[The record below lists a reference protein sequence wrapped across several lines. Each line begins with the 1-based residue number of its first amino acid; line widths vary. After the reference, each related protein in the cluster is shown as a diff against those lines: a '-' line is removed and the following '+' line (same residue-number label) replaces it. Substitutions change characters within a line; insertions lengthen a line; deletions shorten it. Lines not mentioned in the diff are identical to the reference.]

1 MDSQDER
8 TLQDRLV
15 DLRNDAIMQ
24 AANLYLFGRNAVLAG
39 VGAAALAK
47 DQADVVLE
55 RCVERG
61 EMAESDAQEALDSY
75 RQRIDDQMKAAD
87 QARATLTEQARVAFD
102 ENLRVISK
110 VLGRNAQTPAK
121 PQDIKIRPGA

>member
-1 MDSQDER
+1 MDSPDER

-24 AANLYLFGRNAVLAG
+24 AANLYLFGRNVVLAG

-47 DQADVVLE
+47 DQADVVLN

-61 EMAESDAQEALDSY
+61 EMVEADAQQTLDGY
-75 RQRIDDQMKAAD
+75 RQNVNEQLKSAD
-87 QARATLTEQARVAFD
+87 QARAELTEQARVALD

-110 VLGRNAQTPAK
+110 VLGRSSAA
-121 PQDIKIRPGA
+121 

>member
-15 DLRNDAIMQ
+15 DLRNDAIIQ
-24 AANLYLFGRNAVLAG
+24 AANLYLFGRNVVLAG

-47 DQADVVLE
+47 DQAGEVLE

-61 EMAESDAQEALDSY
+61 ELAEADAQQMMDSY
-75 RQRIDDQMKAAD
+75 RQHVDEQIKAAD
-87 QARATLTEQARVAFD
+87 QARANLTEQARVTLD
-102 ENLRVISK
+102 ENLRIISK
-110 VLGRNAQTPAK
+110 VLGRN
-121 PQDIKIRPGA
+121 G